1 MSEWKYKLDTPEKSR
16 IEPLFYK
23 QMGYDPSTDHL
34 PPQILKQAGKAL
46 ETGLALARPRAMV
59 KLSAVRNITK
69 THIHADDAAIESPM
83 WAALASE
90 AAPPLTLALFAITLG
105 QEINNEAMK
114 VKEHSLSQAYFLHEA
129 GSAIIEKTADDLEGL
144 IKEIPQINGLRASR
158 RFSPGYCDLG
168 LHNQQAI
175 FHFLRPETIGIELTD
190 SCAMRPEKSITA
202 AILFTRHLPAIS
214 PCRNCTNHACAHRRG
229 RVK

>member
-1 MSEWKYKLDTPEKSR
+1 MSEWKYKLDVPEKGR
-16 IEPLFYK
+16 IETLFHK

-34 PPQILKQAGKAL
+34 PPQIMKQAGKAL

-59 KLSAVRNITK
+59 KLSAVRDITP
-69 THIHADDAAIESPM
+69 THIYADDAAIESPM

-90 AAPPLTLALFAITLG
+90 AARPLTLALFAITLG
-105 QEINNEAMK
+105 QEISDEALR
-114 VKEHSLSQAYFLHEA
+114 VREHSLSQAYFLHEA
-129 GSAIIEKTADDLEGL
+129 GSAIIEKTADDVEGL

-168 LHNQQAI
+168 LHNQQPI
-175 FHFLRPETIGIELTD
+175 FNFLRPETIGIALTD
-190 SCAMRPEKSITA
+190 SLAMRPEKSITA

-214 PCRNCTNHACAHRRG
+214 PCRRCANHTCAHRRD
-229 RVK
+229 RLN